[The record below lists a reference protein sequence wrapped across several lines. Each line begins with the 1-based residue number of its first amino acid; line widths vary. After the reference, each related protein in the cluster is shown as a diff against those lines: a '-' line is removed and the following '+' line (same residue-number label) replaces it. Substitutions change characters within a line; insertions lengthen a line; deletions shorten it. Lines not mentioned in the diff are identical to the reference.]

1 MVRCPFVDVFF
12 HMTHPGQQDSIS
24 VNRLFEFRTKEVKM
38 NTVKTFVTRLFKDES
53 GAGMV
58 EYSLLVALI
67 GVVLVGTL
75 VFLQEGIGA
84 ALDSA
89 TTVLNA
95 APVAG

>member
-1 MVRCPFVDVFF
+1 
-12 HMTHPGQQDSIS
+12 
-24 VNRLFEFRTKEVKM
+24 M
-38 NTVKTFVTRLFKDES
+38 NTVKTFVTRLFKDEG

-75 VFLQEGIGA
+75 VALQVGIGG

-89 TTVLNA
+89 TAILN
-95 APVAG
+95 PVAAAG

>member
-1 MVRCPFVDVFF
+1 
-12 HMTHPGQQDSIS
+12 
-24 VNRLFEFRTKEVKM
+24 M
-38 NTVKTFVTRLFKDES
+38 NTVKAFVTRLFKDED

-75 VFLQEGIGA
+75 VLLQEGIGG

-89 TTVLNA
+89 TAILNPI
-95 APVAG
+95 APAIVP

>member
-1 MVRCPFVDVFF
+1 MVRCPFVDVLF

-75 VFLQEGIGA
+75 VFLQQGIDGALTGA
-84 ALDSA
+84 ADI
-89 TTVLNA
+89 LNA
-95 APVAG
+95 PLLAG

>member
-1 MVRCPFVDVFF
+1 
-12 HMTHPGQQDSIS
+12 
-24 VNRLFEFRTKEVKM
+24 M

-75 VFLQEGIGA
+75 VLLQQGIGG
-84 ALDSA
+84 ALDSDTA
-89 TTVLNA
+89 IL
-95 APVAG
+95 APVAVG